1 MITKETFVKTMERL
15 ETLDKKMDA
24 IDDAMRKLSPD
35 FCGFYIPDVFDI
47 TIDTL
52 EEAMGDKHKWIG
64 YCVYEENWLEDFKLG
79 DVTIM
84 REGNEENIDL
94 STWDK
99 VYDFIVWENE
109 HVEGDEDAFKM
120 V

>member
-15 ETLDKKMDA
+15 EAIDKTMDA
-24 IDDAMRKLSPD
+24 IDEAMRKLSPD
-35 FCGFYIPDVFDI
+35 FCGFYIPEIFDI
-47 TIDTL
+47 TIDVL
-52 EEAMGDKHKWIG
+52 EEAMGDKHEWIG
-64 YCVYEENWLEDFKLG
+64 YCAYEENWLEDFKLG

-109 HVEGDEDAFKM
+109 HVEGED
-120 V
+120 